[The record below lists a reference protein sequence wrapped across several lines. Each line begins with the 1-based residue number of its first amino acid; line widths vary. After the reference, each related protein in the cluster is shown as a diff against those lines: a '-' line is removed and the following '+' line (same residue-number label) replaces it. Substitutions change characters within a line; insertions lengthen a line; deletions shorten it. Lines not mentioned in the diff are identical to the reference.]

1 VEAIRALRRWAAI
14 GPAEL
19 VALLRDDSATVTCQ
33 AATTLLPRAAELDPH
48 PLLALLR
55 PDNPPHVRLAGYRLL
70 TAGTTWQRLATNLRL
85 VDDRMRGYGPPPART
100 GPPGWSVTPRPPT
113 VARAG
118 TRRSSWTS

>member
-55 PDNPPHVRLAGYRLL
+55 PDNPPHVRLA
-70 TAGTTWQRLATNLRL
+70 TNLRL